1 MHYRHTTLLRRPYK
15 LKEMHLVSHL
25 PSGCGMKLVLL
36 AVCLAAAPCVQ
47 AGNGDEASSV
57 DLNVNSRYTVESIDF
72 STHEKYQVS
81 QSVADQMKRLVGE
94 HLNIDALN
102 SLSQRINDEL
112 RARTV
117 TFRVSRG
124 TEQASVRVTFEV
136 ERRQSRFDVA
146 LSNLSYNSREGWTG
160 TGRATLTAGADA
172 LTMTGLSNGDDLV
185 ERYSGIR
192 LRYDRLGLVNNRLRL
207 GFEFDTFR
215 EQYDGQTYASAL
227 GAGTYRSRTNIEPSA
242 TFTLSK
248 PLTLTVGL
256 SFEKLTPDDG
266 TVRSEAANTVVTTLR
281 YHNRSEVAEATSR
294 EVDAIYRLR
303 AATAGL
309 GSDSSYVRHS
319 VQAKYSWRHER
330 HLAEVAVTAGMIYGR
345 APLFERFVLG
355 NNSTLRGWN
364 KYELDPMGGNRLA
377 HASVTYGYQI
387 MRVFYDTGAI
397 WDQGRKPEEKHSAGI
412 GVNTGLGLLGK
423 NTLLIAVAFPIRQ
436 GHMEPLLLA
445 GMNF

>member
-1 MHYRHTTLLRRPYK
+1 
-15 LKEMHLVSHL
+15 MHLVFHMP
-25 PSGCGMKLVLL
+25 PSRGMKLVLL
-36 AVCLAAAPCVQ
+36 AVCLAAAPCIQ
-47 AGNGDEASSV
+47 AGTADEIRAA

-72 STHEKYQVS
+72 SPREPVQVS

-102 SLSQRINDEL
+102 LLSQRINDEL

-136 ERRQSRFDVA
+136 ERRQTRFDVA
-146 LSNLSYNSREGWTG
+146 LANLSYNSREGWSG
-160 TGRATLTAGADA
+160 TGRAILTAGSNT

-185 ERYSGIR
+185 ERYSGVR
-192 LRYDRLGLVNNRLRL
+192 LRYDRLGLLNHRLRL
-207 GFEFDTFR
+207 GLEFDTFR
-215 EQYDGQTYASAL
+215 EQFDGETYAFSQ
-227 GAGTYRSRTNIEPSA
+227 GVGTYRSRTNIEPSA
-242 TFTLSK
+242 TIRLSK
-248 PLTLTVGL
+248 PLALTVGL
-256 SFEKLTPDDG
+256 SFEKLTPEEG
-266 TVRSEAANTVVTTLR
+266 AVKCQAANAFVTSLR
-281 YHNRSEVAEATSR
+281 YHDRSELTEGNSR
-294 EVDAIYRLR
+294 EVDAVYRLR
-303 AATAGL
+303 AASAGL

-319 VQAKYSWRHER
+319 VQAKYTWRHER

-345 APLFERFVLG
+345 APLFERFVVG
-355 NNSTLRGWN
+355 NNTTLRGWN

-397 WDQGRKPEEKHSAGI
+397 WDQGRRPEEKHSAGI